1 MATVI
6 SCPVGSCLSQGSESL
21 PLLFLGTAAWLY
33 PGHAVIRVLPGLH
46 VLPGL
51 RAPRGWEAVLFVAY
65 LLICLFR
72 VQLLLWVSLTAQ
84 EDLRYAGL
92 LLSALRGRIAGMYN
106 HV

>member
-6 SCPVGSCLSQGSESL
+6 CAVSALVYLRGQSPYPSFSWEQ
-21 PLLFLGTAAWLY
+21 LLDSILTMQS
-33 PGHAVIRVLPGLH
+33 R

-51 RAPRGWEAVLFVAY
+51 RALQGWEAFLFVAC

-72 VQLLLWVSLTAQ
+72 VHISLWVSLTAQ
-84 EDLRYAGL
+84 DDLRHAVL

>member
-6 SCPVGSCLSQGSESL
+6 LCPVGSCLSQGSESL
-21 PLLFLGTAAWLY
+21 PLPFLGTAAWPY
-33 PGHAVIRVLPGLH
+33 PGNAVMR

-51 RAPRGWEAVLFVAY
+51 RAPRGWGAVLFVAY

-72 VQLLLWVSLTAQ
+72 VQLSLWVSLTAQ